1 MSLDSDAQLL
11 QAALSLLRGGA
22 FGSQQM
28 GAWEE
33 DRLMRPPEVRRLTG
47 MSCSALHDQIAHGQF
62 PRSIKIGP
70 QASWSARAFSGRIA
84 RRVGGS
90 DFQ

>member
-1 MSLDSDAQLL
+1 MSA
-11 QAALSLLRGGA
+11 G
-22 FGSQQM
+22 
-28 GAWEE
+28 EE
-33 DRLMRPPEVRRLTG
+33 DRLMWLPEVRRLTG

-70 QASWSARAFSGRIA
+70 RATWSARAVSGQIA